1 MELRIATSDP
11 RQTDADFLLIGLAKD
26 ETPPTDLDEALDGLL
41 TDAIQTREINPTGNE
56 VAVLHPH
63 GKLPYRRILV
73 APLGKQRTRDALR
86 NAAALGVRKARA
98 LGGGVLATTL
108 ARDPLDDVGAEA
120 RAQAVAEGLVIGN
133 WSFRELRKPAEDEGE
148 ISATLV
154 LAREEESDAADRGV
168 SVGLAIA
175 RGVNLARTLVDEPP
189 NIATP
194 GRLAQVAQDLDTAC
208 AHIVTRI
215 LDRDAAAEL
224 GMGAFLGVAMGSD
237 TPPYFIILEHRLD
250 EFPNVPPVVLVGKA
264 VTFDTGGYNL
274 KPGAGM
280 ADMKSDMAGGA
291 AVLGV
296 FTALAELEVPL
307 PVVGLIPATEN
318 MVSGHSYRPSDVLT
332 SLGGKTIEIGNTDAE
347 GRLIMADALEYAK
360 RYNPRYTIDIATLT
374 GAKMIALGYDL
385 NALFATDDDLAA
397 AIEAAARD
405 AGEPTWRMPLWDAY
419 DAYLESKIA
428 DVKNV
433 GIRAGGAITA
443 ALFLRRFVDG
453 AYPWAHLDIAG
464 SATVQGDRQPKPP
477 LTPYGA
483 TGVPVRTLIYLL
495 QREAARK
502 E

>member
-1 MELRIATSDP
+1 M
-11 RQTDADFLLIGLAKD
+11 
-26 ETPPTDLDEALDGLL
+26 
-41 TDAIQTREINPTGNE
+41 
-56 VAVLHPH
+56 
-63 GKLPYRRILV
+63 
-73 APLGKQRTRDALR
+73 
-86 NAAALGVRKARA
+86 AA
-98 LGGGVLATTL
+98 
-108 ARDPLDDVGAEA
+108 
-120 RAQAVAEGLVIGN
+120 
-133 WSFRELRKPAEDEGE
+133 
-148 ISATLV
+148 
-154 LAREEESDAADRGV
+154 
-168 SVGLAIA
+168 
-175 RGVNLARTLVDEPP
+175 
-189 NIATP
+189 
-194 GRLAQVAQDLDTAC
+194 
-208 AHIVTRI
+208 
-215 LDRDAAAEL
+215 
-224 GMGAFLGVAMGSD
+224 
-237 TPPYFIILEHRLD
+237 
-250 EFPNVPPVVLVGKA
+250 VVLVGKA

>member
-1 MELRIATSDP
+1 
-11 RQTDADFLLIGLAKD
+11 
-26 ETPPTDLDEALDGLL
+26 
-41 TDAIQTREINPTGNE
+41 
-56 VAVLHPH
+56 V
-63 GKLPYRRILV
+63 
-73 APLGKQRTRDALR
+73 R
-86 NAAALGVRKARA
+86 NAAALGIRKARA
-98 LGGGVLATTL
+98 LGGGTLATTL
-108 ARDPLDDVGAEA
+108 ALHPVDGYGATE
-120 RAQAVAEGLVIGN
+120 RVQVVAEGLVIGN
-133 WSFRELRKPAEDEGE
+133 WSFRELRKPAEEEGE

-154 LAREEESDAADRGV
+154 LTREEDREAADRGLAL
-168 SVGLAIA
+168 GLAIG

-208 AHIVTRI
+208 AYIVTRVF
-215 LDRDAAAEL
+215 DREAVVEL

-237 TPPYFIILEHRLD
+237 TPPYFVVLEHRLD
-250 EFPNVPPVVLVGKA
+250 EFPDTPPVVLVGKA

-274 KPGAGM
+274 KPGTGM

-307 PVVGLIPATEN
+307 PIVGLIPATEN

-332 SLGGKTIEIGNTDAE
+332 SLSGKTIEIGNTDAE
-347 GRLIMADALEYAK
+347 GRLI
-360 RYNPRYTIDIATLT
+360 N
-374 GAKMIALGYDL
+374 L

-397 AIEAAARD
+397 ALEKAARD

-464 SATVQGDRQPKPP
+464 SATVQGDRNPKPP
-477 LTPYGA
+477 LTPHGA
-483 TGVPVRTLIYLL
+483 TGVPVRTLLYLL
-495 QREAARK
+495 LREASQG
-502 E
+502 